1 MGKKKKTKKQIP
13 PKSQIIDKE
22 KIRDN
27 RNEKHR

>member
-1 MGKKKKTKKQIP
+1 MGNKKKKKQIP

-27 RNEKHR
+27 CNEKHR